1 MAQVGEIFLIALLFF
16 TLVFVLNWIRLRRQ
30 VRPFRKYG
38 LAVGTVLILFE
49 IVSVVLFFE
58 SLRGVSLF
66 SILLADGWTFIRL
79 AAFTIVGTYY
89 AWQSGH
95 LAFPLLMRRFPV
107 TPAAQSAAGS
117 ASPAASTAPLQ
128 PPPNGPPSLAGVN
141 LTPPAVGEATPG
153 TIRLD
158 DQSPLPARENA
169 AATLPVMEMPSRPS
183 VTPPQ
188 ALGATLIVVAGAL
201 LYTVVLF
208 TVTTPRLSQIVRSL
222 TDFDTAQLGL
232 GSTVTLATL
241 LLVLQVGFAEEIIF
255 RLGIQNFLAVHFKW
269 QGQRFRIAIAATAA
283 LWAMGHSGMLDPDWV
298 KLAQIFPVGLA
309 LGWLYDRFGIE
320 SAILAHG
327 LFNVAGLI
335 LTPSLIS

>member
-1 MAQVGEIFLIALLFF
+1 MGQIAESFLIALLFF
-16 TLVFVLNWIRLRRQ
+16 TLVFVLNWIRLRQQ

-38 LAVGTVLILFE
+38 LAVGAVLILFE
-49 IVSVVLFFE
+49 VVSVVLSSE
-58 SLRGVSLF
+58 ALRGVSIF
-66 SILLADGWTFIRL
+66 GILLADAWAFIRL

-107 TPAAQSAAGS
+107 ALAAQDAFGS
-117 ASPAASTAPLQ
+117 ASPAASTPALQ
-128 PPPNGPPSLAGVN
+128 PPPIGSSLDGMN
-141 LTPPAVGEATPG
+141 LTPPVVDEATPE
-153 TIRLD
+153 TIRFD
-158 DQSPLPARENA
+158 DRPPSPAGESSTPTAPA
-169 AATLPVMEMPSRPS
+169 METPSRPGA
-183 VTPPQ
+183 TPSQ
-188 ALGATLIVVAGAL
+188 ALGAALIVVAGAL

-241 LLVLQVGFAEEIIF
+241 LLVLEVGFTEEIIF

-269 QGQRFRIAIAATAA
+269 QGPRFRIAIVVTAV
-283 LWAMGHSGMLDPDWV
+283 LWAMGHSGLLDPDWV

-327 LFNVAGLI
+327 LFNVAGLV
-335 LTPSLIS
+335 LAPGLIS